1 MSSNKNDHFTI
12 SHDWENP
19 CDTAQ
24 RTVKSNFF
32 DKIIDQF
39 QSKTTSEFGFYRR
52 LNNT

>member
-1 MSSNKNDHFTI
+1 MYSLGFTLDAKFQFKVSSNKNDHFTI

-39 QSKTTSEFGFYRR
+39 
-52 LNNT
+52 